1 MIVTTS
7 NSAPI
12 TRSRVQQAVGDAPR
26 STSKPK
32 RNHSTRARPA
42 KPALMVF
49 QDAPPP
55 TPSKDAASVR
65 TKKVLQP
72 STTNTLPQ
80 TVIKDDASKKDG
92 QKTET
97 TENIKPTKTPAK
109 AHIVVSSQSI
119 EAKESVEI
127 HKTEQLSRDLA
138 QRLMASTSLQQEG
151 TPVKNV
157 QATNQDAAMFATPPQ
172 PPSYTEL
179 LTPLL
184 SRSKIPTLQP
194 VSNVTDLFLPLN
206 VSPLAL
212 SQAYLNSLN
221 SISPLAA
228 YQQPIL
234 TPNDLAHVPFQQEIC
249 QPATNVSTHR
259 LDRSPRAKM
268 RYSPSKQQWFE
279 VDEETGSPRI
289 ANENIEVGTPGSP
302 TRRGALS
309 TPLKMSGL
317 QLLEKRKGKKDM
329 DARLAQHVEL
339 GRGLPSPLGRGSKLA
354 TPSKASKV
362 DDDKDLDDVRRL
374 REASLEVCRFFL
386 TSNES

>member
-1 MIVTTS
+1 MPVTTS

-12 TRSRVQQAVGDAPR
+12 TRSRVQQPVGDATK
-26 STSKPK
+26 SASKPK
-32 RNHSTRARPA
+32 RNNSTRARPA
-42 KPALMVF
+42 KSVLKIF
-49 QDAPPP
+49 QDALPP
-55 TPSKDAASVR
+55 TPSKDAGSLR

-80 TVIKDDASKKDG
+80 TVIKDDTSKRDG
-92 QKTET
+92 KKTE
-97 TENIKPTKTPAK
+97 IRPTKTPAK
-109 AHIVVSSQSI
+109 AHIVVASQST
-119 EAKESVEI
+119 EAKENVEI
-127 HKTEQLSRDLA
+127 QETEQLSRDLA
-138 QRLMASTSLQQEG
+138 QRLMASTSLLQEG

-157 QATNQDAAMFATPPQ
+157 AATNQDASMFATPPQ

-184 SRSKIPTLQP
+184 SQSKIPTLQP
-194 VSNVTDLFLPLN
+194 ISNVADLFLPLN

-221 SISPLAA
+221 SNSPLAA
-228 YQQPIL
+228 YQQPVL
-234 TPNDLAHVPFQQEIC
+234 VPNDLAHAAFQQEMC

-279 VDEETGSPRI
+279 VDEETGSPRV
-289 ANENIEVGTPGSP
+289 AKEEVTVGTPVSP

-317 QLLEKRKGKKDM
+317 QLLEKKKGKKDV

-362 DDDKDLDDVRRL
+362 EDDKDLDDVQRL
-374 REASLEVCRFFL
+374 REASLEVCRFL
-386 TSNES
+386 QASNQS